1 MIDKEM
7 ENKKIYGNLNGL
19 KVIAAFGIVAMHISS
34 NMGHPLTSDLLTNI
48 ISSMTHFVKLFLVL
62 SGFGMCCG
70 YYEKFKN
77 GNVNLEQFYSRR
89 FLKNFPFF
97 ALLILIDV
105 LVNFKD
111 VLWRDVFSSLTMSF
125 NLFPTHELS
134 VIGVGWTLGVIFIFY
149 FIFPFYVYLLSNKK
163 RAWLTFFVCIG
174 LNWCCCSYYKDS
186 GIVDGANFLFL
197 SVYFILGGLLY
208 IYKDDIKKMLKKIPC
223 FLSVLVCLVLS
234 AAWFLTPA
242 EEFSVL
248 FTIKTVVLSFVI
260 ISVAISYHTNILD
273 NKSTKLLSSLSL
285 EIYLSHMLIFRVLEK
300 IGLTNIKCNRNLLYI
315 LIFILTLVLT
325 IVFSYCAKKTIDYL
339 QLKIKNKKWRIK

>member
-7 ENKKIYGNLNGL
+7 ENKKTYGNLNGL

-34 NMGHPLTSDLLTNI
+34 NMDHPLTSDLLTNI

-125 NLFPTHELS
+125 NLFPTHKLS

-163 RAWLTFFVCIG
+163 RAWFTFFVCIG

-186 GIVDGANFLFL
+186 GIIDGANFLFL
-197 SVYFILGGLLY
+197 SVYFVLGGLLY
-208 IYKDDIKKMLKKIPC
+208 IYKDDIKKFLIKIPC

-234 AAWFLTPA
+234 ALWFLIPA

-285 EIYLSHMLIFRVLEK
+285 EIYLSHMLIFRVLER
-300 IGLTNIKCNRNLLYI
+300 IGLINIKCNSNLLYI
-315 LIFILTLVLT
+315 FIFILTIILT
-325 IVFSYCAKKTIDYL
+325 ILFSFCAKKTIDFF
-339 QLKIKNKKWRIK
+339 QLKIRKKWRIK